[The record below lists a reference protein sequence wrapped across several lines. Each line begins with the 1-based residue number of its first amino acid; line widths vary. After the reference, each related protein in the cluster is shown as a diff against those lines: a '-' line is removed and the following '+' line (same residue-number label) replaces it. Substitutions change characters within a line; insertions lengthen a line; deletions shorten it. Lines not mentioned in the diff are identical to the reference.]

1 MSAKLKNSILFI
13 NKESLNV
20 MIEKINPALRQK
32 ATEYWSDFQYI
43 YKTLYPTSEERD
55 LFDIIETINTAF
67 VNRKNALKEIDK
79 KRASEK
85 DWYLDQ
91 KWVATMLYVDL
102 YAGSLKEL
110 ENHLPYLK
118 ELGINYVH
126 LMPLLEPREGQAD
139 GGYAVKN
146 FRKVNTKLGTN
157 DDLIDIIDKM
167 HADDQIIAID
177 FVMNHTAKEHEWAQ
191 SILKGE
197 SRFKDYYYLY
207 PDRSIPDQFE
217 KTLPEVFPDFA
228 PGNFT
233 YQQEIEQWV
242 WTTFN
247 EYQWD
252 LNYSEPK
259 VFNAMLGEMLFLAN
273 LGIDVLRLDAV
284 PFLWKKMG
292 TNCQNQEEAVML
304 LVAYKYLIHLVA
316 PGVLFK
322 SEAIVAPDDIIR
334 YLGAGGYEGKACEI
348 GYNATLMNHLW
359 HALACQ
365 NTVLLRTTLSKL
377 PSIPPSSTWINY
389 IRCHDDI
396 GWGISDQNAAD
407 VRQNGHETRLFCS
420 SFYTG
425 VWPNSFAQGYSFQV
439 DSANGESRISGTTA
453 ALIGIQKSFI
463 ENNKEEINLAIQR
476 FKLLHGIIFFMK
488 GIPLVYA
495 GDEIGHLNNFDYL
508 KDGEKREDNRWLHR
522 PAMDWEKAELRKQ
535 PGTVENIL
543 FDIISNLS
551 YRRKENQ
558 CLHGKAKETII
569 SLKSSAIFCVEKLFK
584 EENLLLVANF
594 SSEFQMISKKE
605 LSVDWQGQYFREV
618 INSATYLFQGDILII
633 PPHGIFWLT
642 VITGQLPQSK
652 EYSIKMETQTVPGE
666 SVYFIENDSSVAK
679 GEKVRIITCYWLDD
693 VGWHVNLNLA
703 SGTWLSYHWVKMY
716 GNILMEKSKDF
727 YYHAI

>member
-1 MSAKLKNSILFI
+1 
-13 NKESLNV
+13 
-20 MIEKINPALRQK
+20 MIEKINPALRNK
-32 ATEYWSDFQYI
+32 ANEYWSDFQYI
-43 YKTLYPTSEERD
+43 FKTLYPNSEERD
-55 LFDIIETINTAF
+55 LLDIIETINTAY
-67 VNRKNALKEIDK
+67 VNRKDSLKEIDK
-79 KRASEK
+79 KRELAK

-102 YAGSLKEL
+102 YAGSIKEM

-118 ELGINYVH
+118 ELGVNYVH

-146 FRKVNTKLGTN
+146 FRKVNTKLGDN
-157 DDLIDIIDKM
+157 DDLIALIDKM
-167 HADDQIIAID
+167 HAEDQIIAID

-197 SRFKDYYYLY
+197 SRFKDFYYMF
-207 PDRSIPDQFE
+207 PDRTVPDQFE
-217 KTLPEVFPDFA
+217 RTLPEVFPDFA

-233 YQQEIEQWV
+233 YQKEINQWV

-273 LGIDVLRLDAV
+273 LGVDVLRLDAV

-304 LVAYKYLIHLVA
+304 LVAYKYLIQLVA

-322 SEAIVAPDDIIR
+322 SEAIVAPNDIIR

-359 HALACQ
+359 HALACE

-407 VRQNGHETRLFCS
+407 VGQNGHETRLFCS
-420 SFYTG
+420 AFYTG
-425 VWPNSFAQGYSFQV
+425 VWPNSFAQGYSFQI
-439 DSANGESRISGTTA
+439 DSTNGESRISGSTA

-463 ENNKEEINLAIQR
+463 ENKKEDLALAIHR
-476 FKLLHGIIFFMK
+476 FKLLHGIIFFMR

-508 KDGEKREDNRWLHR
+508 KDAEKREDNRWLHR
-522 PAMDWEKAELRKQ
+522 PAMDWEKALLRKEA
-535 PGTVENIL
+535 GTVENTL
-543 FDIISNLS
+543 FNIISNLS
-551 YRRKENQ
+551 NRRKETH
-558 CLHGKAKETII
+558 CLHGNAKETVIPLE
-569 SLKSSAIFCVEKLFK
+569 SNTLFCVEKTLK
-584 EENLLLVANF
+584 EENILLIANV
-594 SSEFQMISKKE
+594 SSDFQMISKKALPE
-605 LSVDWQGQYFREV
+605 KWQGNCFKEEISSV
-618 INSATYLFQGDILII
+618 TYIYQGDTFFI
-633 PPHGIFWLT
+633 PPYGVLWLT
-642 VITGQLPQSK
+642 EKAGEIPQSK
-652 EYSIKMETQTVPGE
+652 GYRLKMEAQTIPGE
-666 SVYFIENDSSVAK
+666 SVYFIENISSVSV
-679 GEKVRIITCYWLDD
+679 GEKARKITCYWVDEL
-693 VGWHVNLNLA
+693 GWHADLNLVP
-703 SGTWLSYHWVKMY
+703 GEWISYHWVKMY
-716 GNILMEKSKDF
+716 GNNLIEKSKD
-727 YYHAI
+727 YYYQAK

>member
-1 MSAKLKNSILFI
+1 
-13 NKESLNV
+13 
-20 MIEKINPALRQK
+20 MIERINPALRNK
-32 ATEYWSDFQYI
+32 AIEYWSDFQFI
-43 YKTLYPTSEERD
+43 FKTLYPNSEERD
-55 LFDIIETINTAF
+55 LLDIIETINTAYL
-67 VNRKNALKEIDK
+67 NRKDALKEIDK
-79 KRASEK
+79 KRELVK
-85 DWYLDQ
+85 DWHLDQ

-102 YAGSLKEL
+102 YAGNIKEM
-110 ENHLPYLK
+110 ENHLTYLR

-146 FRKVNTKLGTN
+146 FRKVNAKLGSN
-157 DDLIDIIDKM
+157 DDLIALIDKM
-167 HADDQIIAID
+167 HAEDQIIAID

-197 SRFKDYYYLY
+197 SRFKNYYYLY
-207 PDRSIPDQFE
+207 PNRSIPDQYE

-233 YQQEIEQWV
+233 YQEEINQWV

-273 LGIDVLRLDAV
+273 LGVDILRLDAV
-284 PFLWKKMG
+284 PFLWKKIG

-304 LVAYKYLIHLVA
+304 LVAYKYLIQLVA

-322 SEAIVAPDDIIR
+322 SEAIVAPNDIIR

-359 HALACQ
+359 HAIACE
-365 NTVLLRTTLSKL
+365 NTMLLRTTLSKL
-377 PSIPPSSTWINY
+377 PPIPPSSTWINY

-407 VRQNGHETRLFCS
+407 VGQNGHETRMFCS
-420 SFYTG
+420 AFYTG
-425 VWPNSFAQGYSFQV
+425 QWKNSFAQGYNFQI
-439 DSANGESRISGTTA
+439 DKSNGESRISGSTA

-463 ENNKEEINLAIQR
+463 ENKKEDLAHAINR
-476 FKLLHGIIFFMK
+476 FKLLHGVIFFLR

-508 KDGEKREDNRWLHR
+508 KDTEKREDNRWLHR
-522 PAMDWEKAELRKQ
+522 PFMDWNKAKLRNEL
-535 PGTVENIL
+535 GTVENVL
-543 FDIISNLS
+543 FNIIANFSK
-551 YRRKENQ
+551 RRKETQ
-558 CLHGKAKETII
+558 CLHGNAKETII
-569 SLKSSAIFCVEKLFK
+569 SLKCNTIFCVEKSLK

-594 SSEFQMISKKE
+594 SCDFQLITKLE
-605 LSVDWQGQYFREV
+605 LPEKWQGKSFKEV
-618 INSATYLFQGDILII
+618 ISSTSYLYQGDTLII
-633 PPHGIFWLT
+633 PPYGILWL
-642 VITGQLPQSK
+642 K
-652 EYSIKMETQTVPGE
+652 EKTEKVSHLKAYRLKMEVETIPGE
-666 SVYFIENDSSVAK
+666 SVYFIENDSSASI
-679 GEKVRIITCYWLDD
+679 GEKIRNITCYWVDD
-693 VGWHVNLNLA
+693 LGWHVDLNLVQ
-703 SGTWLSYHWVKMY
+703 GEWLSYHWVKMY
-716 GNILMEKSKDF
+716 GNTLIEKSKDF
-727 YYHAI
+727 YYHAM